1 MKKKIFR
8 GYTKPVCI
16 MMSLVLCYTV
26 AYYAVN
32 SIEMT
37 VPTSLTYPDE
47 ELYIVLDAGHGGMD
61 GGCSTSD
68 GVPEKG
74 INLNIAKEVKE
85 LLELQGYNV
94 VLTRE
99 TDTSIHDKGVEGI
112 RSQKESDMENRL
124 DIFNEHNNAI
134 CISIH
139 QNNFTDPY
147 YSGAQMF
154 YSENNPESENLA
166 RIMQENFVRNIQPD
180 NSREIKLCGK
190 ELYLCYFSENPT
202 VMVECGFL
210 SNPDEAEKLKN
221 PMYQKEVA
229 FTIFSGINEFIEKR
243 G

>member
-61 GGCSTSD
+61 GGCSTAD

-74 INLNIAKEVKE
+74 INLNIAKEVAK

-112 RSQKESDMENRL
+112 RAQKESDMENRL

-134 CISIH
+134 CVSIH

-154 YSENNPESENLA
+154 YSENNPESETLA

-190 ELYLCYFSENPT
+190 ELSLRIRP
-202 VMVECGFL
+202 L
-210 SNPDEAEKLKN
+210 WSNVDFFQIPMRLKN
-221 PMYQKEVA
+221 LK
-229 FTIFSGINEFIEKR
+229 TRCIRKR
-243 G
+243 LLSRYFRG